1 MNMQRIPIQ
10 PSAWLMLLLLAAPLT
25 AAGQATEATATGN
38 GASRPFSIHDLDRD
52 GRLSRDEYRLFLE
65 RTEQRREAGAQRGR
79 NQRPPLRFDEIDSN
93 GDGYLDEAEMV
104 SALNKRLERHRQR
117 RNRGGRW

>member
-1 MNMQRIPIQ
+1 MKRHPTPNP
-10 PSAWLMLLLLAAPLT
+10 AWLMLLPLLITLAVAS
-25 AAGQATEATATGN
+25 QATEPTAADN
-38 GASRPFSIHDLDRD
+38 GAARPFSIHDQDRD

-79 NQRPPLRFDEIDSN
+79 NQRPTLRFDEIDSN